1 MTVVDVL
8 GRPHPDNPL
17 CLLSLML
24 LTHTPSTPH
33 PLTYTL
39 SLTPHPT
46 LGVRAPP
53 QSSDGVGPDQRHPL
67 PASSPAGHHR
77 SAEQR
82 RGHVSG
88 RDLWGSFM
96 MCGREYNMSL
106 PREVSELLQ
115 PLGKASAPVE
125 TIGRQGQSLRQLRG
139 FMKSLSF
146 PRDRQGHISPLTGMC
161 TLFVHMLISMLRPEV
176 LPALAAIN
184 VIGQNRLTMVSDSVQ
199 PSASTSRTCIRK
211 VYVH

>member
-1 MTVVDVL
+1 
-8 GRPHPDNPL
+8 
-17 CLLSLML
+17 
-24 LTHTPSTPH
+24 
-33 PLTYTL
+33 
-39 SLTPHPT
+39 
-46 LGVRAPP
+46 
-53 QSSDGVGPDQRHPL
+53 
-67 PASSPAGHHR
+67 
-77 SAEQR
+77 
-82 RGHVSG
+82 
-88 RDLWGSFM
+88 
-96 MCGREYNMSL
+96 MSL

-176 LPALAAIN
+176 LPALAAIS

-199 PSASTSRTCIRK
+199 PSASTSRTCIHK